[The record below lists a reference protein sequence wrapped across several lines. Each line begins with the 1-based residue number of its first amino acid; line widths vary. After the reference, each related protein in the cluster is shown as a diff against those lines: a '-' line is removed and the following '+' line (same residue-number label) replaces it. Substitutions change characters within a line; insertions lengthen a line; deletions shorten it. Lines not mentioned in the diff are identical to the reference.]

1 MGVRIPLP
9 NDVTIDETTPLLV
22 EHDGVPYGVFR
33 VDGELRAFVMA
44 CSHKDRAIVPLRL
57 RKGCIVCPH
66 HGATFDPRT
75 GEVVDPHG
83 NDVPSGLEQV
93 AIEQVA
99 TVAGDRETSD
109 GGTSDRLALHARKRH
124 RKRLSKKERKR
135 VRKRIAKRAERAAEG
150 RSEADRAHAN
160 GVPPP

>member
-1 MGVRIPLP
+1 MAVRIPLP

-33 VDGELRAFVMA
+33 VDGELRAFVVA
-44 CSHKDRAIVPLRL
+44 CSHKERAIVPLRL

-83 NDVPSGLEQV
+83 NDVPSGLERV
-93 AIEQVA
+93 AIVA
-99 TVAGDRETSD
+99 SD
-109 GGTSDRLALHARKRH
+109 EGTPDGLALHARKRH
-124 RKRLSKKERKR
+124 RKQLSKKERKR
-135 VRKRIAKRAERAAEG
+135 VRKRLAKQAERSERERNEGHEGSASHAE
-150 RSEADRAHAN
+150 S
-160 GVPPP
+160 P